1 MYGTGDWM
9 EELLRKYAD
18 KLARHGLCDDGAPLL
33 GGLDA
38 QLTWNRKDKLCG
50 VLEDVA
56 CGLNINSILFARPA
70 EPYFSIL
77 NYLCRG
83 NNQVICPDDTETR
96 TFLHDIPV
104 CREFGASG
112 IVDALRRRK
121 SVVIPGQGIVTF
133 GVVSPEQAFVSYSS
147 VCFSMFVKFFVDF
160 LYGLSRGDVC
170 DEQVRVF
177 EGAVACHKKR
187 MEGLVHMPCLEKG
200 VFKDRGE
207 VIDAIVSAGR
217 ATVDYRLV
225 DSFFGNVSYRLED
238 TVYISQTGS
247 SLDELSGCVDACP
260 LDNSSC
266 AGITASSE
274 LSAHKGVYDSGGNMA
289 ILHGH
294 PKFCVIMSLF
304 CEKYDCRMRGSC
316 HVKCPHKRFIGDVPV
331 VPGEVGTGVSGLCN
345 TLVPAMKGRRGV
357 IVWGHGL
364 FTVGKV
370 DFCDAFCNL
379 VDIEKMCFDEYMGKV
394 RGFL

>member
-1 MYGTGDWM
+1 MYGVGDWM

-18 KLARHGLCDDGAPLL
+18 KLVRHGLCDEGAPLL

-38 QLTWNRKDKLCG
+38 QLTWNRRDKLCG
-50 VLEDVA
+50 VLEDVVD
-56 CGLNINSILFARPA
+56 GLNINSILFARPC
-70 EPYFSIL
+70 EPYFSIM

-83 NNQVICPDDTETR
+83 NNNVICPDDTETR

-112 IVDALRRRK
+112 MVDALRRRK
-121 SVVIPGQGIVTF
+121 SVVVPGHGIVTF
-133 GVVSPEQAFVSYSS
+133 GVVSPEQAFVTYSS

-160 LYGLSRGDVC
+160 LYCLNNGGVD
-170 DEQVRVF
+170 DEQVRVLR
-177 EGAVACHKKR
+177 GAVACCKKR
-187 MEGLVHMPCLEKG
+187 MEGLSMPSLEKG

-207 VIDAIVSAGR
+207 VIDAIVSAGK

-225 DSFFGNVSYRLED
+225 DSFFGNVSYRLKD

-247 SLDELSGCVDACP
+247 SLDELRGCIDPCP
-260 LDNSSC
+260 MDNSTC

-274 LSAHKGVYDSGGNMA
+274 LSAHKGVYSSGGNMA

-294 PKFCVIMSLF
+294 PQFCVIMSLF
-304 CEKYDCRMRGSC
+304 CEKYDCDVRGLC
-316 HVKCPHKRFIGDVPV
+316 HVRCPHKRFIQDVAV
-331 VPGEVGTGVSGLCN
+331 VPGEVGCGVTGLCN
-345 TLVPAMKGRRGV
+345 TLVPAMRGNRGV
-357 IVWGHGL
+357 IVYGHGL

-370 DFCDAFCNL
+370 DFRDAFCNL
-379 VDIEKMCFDEYMGKV
+379 VDIEKMCFDEFLGKV
-394 RGFL
+394 RGVL

>member
-1 MYGTGDWM
+1 M

-18 KLARHGLCDDGAPLL
+18 KLVRHGLCDERAPLL

-38 QLTWNRKDKLCG
+38 EITWNRRDKLCG

-77 NYLCRG
+77 NYLCQT
-83 NNQVICPDDTETR
+83 NKHAICPDDTETR

-104 CREFGASG
+104 CGEFGAEG

-133 GVVSPEQAFVSYSS
+133 GVVSPEQAFVTYSS
-147 VCFSMFVKFFVDF
+147 VCFSVFVKFFVDF
-160 LYGLSRGDVC
+160 LYGLGRGEVD

-177 EGAVACHKKR
+177 EGAVDCCKKR
-187 MEGLVHMPCLEKG
+187 MEGFAQMPCLEKG
-200 VFKDRGE
+200 PFKDRGE
-207 VIDAIVSAGR
+207 VIDAIVSAGK
-217 ATVDYRLV
+217 ATVEYRLV
-225 DSFFGNVSYRLED
+225 DSFFGNVSYKLED

-247 SLDELSGCVDACP
+247 SLDELRGCIDPCP
-260 LDNSSC
+260 MDNSSC

-274 LSAHKGVYDSGGNMA
+274 LSAHKGVYSSGGNMA

-304 CEKYDCRMRGSC
+304 CEKYDCRFRGLC
-316 HVKCPHKRFIGDVPV
+316 HVKCPEKRFIRDVPV
-331 VPGEVGTGVSGLCN
+331 VPGEVGCGVTGLCN
-345 TLVPAMKGRRGV
+345 TLVPAMKGNRGV
-357 IVWGHGL
+357 IVYGHGL

-370 DFCDAFCNL
+370 DFCDAFYNL
-379 VDIEKMCFDEYMGKV
+379 VDIEKMCFDEFLGKV
-394 RGFL
+394 EKVL